1 MTKKNATD
9 TDPEMGK
16 PLTERA
22 ALALGVRDAAVLLSV
37 SEDTIRRMIEDDE
50 LRVVRLRGRIVI
62 PRSEIDAL
70 LQSDDD

>member
-1 MTKKNATD
+1 M
-9 TDPEMGK
+9 
-16 PLTERA
+16 A

-50 LRVVRLRGRIVI
+50 LRAVRLRGRIVI